1 MLPAAGVSGRA
12 RPGLQGGDQGEVRRR
27 THQQL
32 QAGVQGRLLV
42 QSLPVDGGVER
53 RKRPFPLNTL
63 KI

>member
-12 RPGLQGGDQGEVRRR
+12 RPGLQGGDQGEVRGCP
-27 THQQL
+27 HQQL

-42 QSLPVDGGVER
+42 QSLPVDGGVEW
-53 RKRPFPLNTL
+53 RPFPLNTL